1 MEKLIY
7 FRKPSAVADD
17 DSAGDSV
24 AIPVSSIKGIYP
36 LADTQIIIRF
46 PNMEYKDI
54 HMTSALSQ
62 GAAQFTDATCD
73 YNDDATITMDDTTAV
88 KQYMTVDGTGIPSN
102 AYVASVTDGT
112 TFELSAATTGGAVTN
127 GTLTFNVN
135 LADPFVRTD
144 VERFGTGYVKINHT
158 TGKHRE
164 VIEDILGAI
173 ASTTP
178 FVVGADAVT
187 GEYISKYI
195 TDVAGILVN
204 YDPDGLDIDESTV
217 VATLAAEV
225 SNFE

>member
-17 DSAGDSV
+17 DSAADSV

-36 LADTQIIIRF
+36 LLDTQIIIRF

-62 GAAQFTDATCD
+62 GADQFTVGTAS
-73 YNDDATITMDDTTAV
+73 YNDDPTITHASSSAI

-102 AYVASVTDGT
+102 AYVASVTDAT
-112 TFELSAATTGGAVTN
+112 HFELSAATTGGAKT
-127 GTLTFNVN
+127 GQTLTFNVN
-135 LADPFVRTD
+135 PADPFVRTD
-144 VERFGTGYVKINHT
+144 IERMGTGYVKINHT

-178 FVVGADAVT
+178 FVVGGDDVT
-187 GEYISKYI
+187 GEYISKHI
-195 TDVAGILVN
+195 TDIPDILVN
-204 YDPDGLDIDESTV
+204 YDPDGLDIDESAV